1 MTLRIEM
8 ALICTKDTMGAA
20 VRQKGIKSETT
31 WKLRHLKWIL
41 TGCYFMLSIKSLLL
55 GLTASLPLSLASNV
69 FAQQRGDYDGWGMG
83 PGMMG
88 GWGMGWFGMI
98 FMLVFWVL
106 VVVGLAFL
114 IKWLIQ
120 ATKGEKDVPNGSSKA
135 IDILK
140 ERYARGEI
148 NKEEFEKIKRD
159 LQS

>member
-1 MTLRIEM
+1 MI
-8 ALICTKDTMGAA
+8 
-20 VRQKGIKSETT
+20 
-31 WKLRHLKWIL
+31 
-41 TGCYFMLSIKSLLL
+41 SIKSLLL

-69 FAQQRGDYDGWGMG
+69 FAQQRGNYCPWGIS

-98 FMLVFWVL
+98 FMLAFSVL
-106 VVVGLAFL
+106 VLVGLVFL

-120 ATKGEKDVPNGSSKA
+120 AAKGEKDVPSVSYKA
-135 IDILK
+135 IDTLK